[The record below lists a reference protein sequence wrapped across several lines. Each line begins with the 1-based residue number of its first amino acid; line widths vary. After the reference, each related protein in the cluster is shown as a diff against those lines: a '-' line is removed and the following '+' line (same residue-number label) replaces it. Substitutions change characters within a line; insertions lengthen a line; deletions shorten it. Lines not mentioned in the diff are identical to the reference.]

1 MPYVFGIDI
10 SAFAVPNDWK
20 AVSNQGV
27 KFVFVKASE
36 NGFADAKFS
45 VNWQGAKAVG
55 MLRGAYH
62 FFHPEAGNAA
72 GQAAKFIQTVGAD
85 KGELPPIL
93 DLETVYVNGNPISL
107 PIGAALAALVLDWLT
122 RVENAFG
129 RKPMIYTSAEFV
141 RSHSLIAPWLVN
153 YPLWL
158 AQYPYPP
165 GTTYFQGALADLNKM
180 AGSTTPAAPPVNPP
194 SPMPAAVTYTVQ
206 AGDTLASIAKKFN
219 IDLTQLT
226 NLNNA
231 VLIRPGELLT
241 ISAPSAPAPSP
252 APVPA
257 TPAGGGAPAP
267 TPQTYTV
274 RAGDTL
280 SAIAARFGT
289 TVAAIA
295 AANHIANPNLIA
307 VGQVLKI
314 PK

>member
-1 MPYVFGIDI
+1 MNFVLPSILMKSAAGEGGRFLHSKPNHSLEADMPYVFGIDI

-45 VNWQGAKAVG
+45 VNWQGAKAVA

-158 AQYPYPP
+158 AQYPYLP
-165 GTTYFQGALADLNKM
+165 GTNDQHHH
-180 AGSTTPAAPPVNPP
+180 P
-194 SPMPAAVTYTVQ
+194 
-206 AGDTLASIAKKFN
+206 
-219 IDLTQLT
+219 
-226 NLNNA
+226 
-231 VLIRPGELLT
+231 
-241 ISAPSAPAPSP
+241 PSAP
-252 APVPA
+252 
-257 TPAGGGAPAP
+257 TP
-267 TPQTYTV
+267 
-274 RAGDTL
+274 
-280 SAIAARFGT
+280 
-289 TVAAIA
+289 
-295 AANHIANPNLIA
+295 
-307 VGQVLKI
+307 
-314 PK
+314 